1 MNLSFGTSKFVLLFI
16 SPFFISNL
24 YLNIKPCLALQSKKM
39 RPDAKTWR
47 PSLPHLMFCHFLF
60 LVLISQS
67 AVWYLPGIDLVTQL
81 IYQKTD
87 ALQEPRSF
95 AACHT
100 LWCPCLRFLRLLV
113 LKGSDEESKLRR
125 RWSQIIIFLENRAT
139 DALGIALCSHV

>member
-1 MNLSFGTSKFVLLFI
+1 MMKQSEIWSLPINISRFYNMNHDYESLFRNFKIHFTFYFSFFQ
-16 SPFFISNL
+16 NL
-24 YLNIKPCLALQSKKM
+24 YLNIKPCSTLQSRKM

-47 PSLPHLMFCHFLF
+47 PSLPHLTFCHFLF

-67 AVWYLPGIDLVTQL
+67 AVRYLPGIDLVTQL

-100 LWCPCLRFLRLLV
+100 LWCPCLRFLTLLV
-113 LKGSDEESKLRR
+113 LKSSDEESKLRQ
-125 RWSQIIIFLENRAT
+125 RWS
-139 DALGIALCSHV
+139 